1 MTEALFL
8 VKFSLYGNLAAFCNF
23 PSLKKKVQKQKNMTE
38 AMDVLTTQVSMHKSI
53 VSSLPLK

>member
-8 VKFSLYGNLAAFCNF
+8 VKFSLYGNLAPFCNF
-23 PSLKKKVQKQKNMTE
+23 PSLIM
-38 AMDVLTTQVSMHKSI
+38 AMDVLATQVSMHKSI